1 MLLADIEAG
10 PGDPLPP
17 FSSRR
22 DHALE
27 AMETFV
33 LIPKE
38 LSLVLCEKESGTS
51 SAMLPQHQAPSENVR
66 KEASAAVWSNSRI
79 TRGTRFLPF
88 QGTVRLDKLDVFGT
102 LDRNDVSGT
111 GSRSGFIHSRKL
123 RGIPLPGIVSNNGA
137 VLCSE
142 NVAVNFMFC
151 LVGSA
156 VGRGETGSG
165 ACRVMAARESVM
177 PLRLSF
183 SVGRILSGVWPLDHP
198 VV

>member
-1 MLLADIEAG
+1 MGPHRAPRLGRGQSPPGQELSETAYLCRHFHSPPEPVTEPMEAG
-10 PGDPLPP
+10 R
-17 FSSRR
+17 SRR

-102 LDRNDVSGT
+102 LDRNDV
-111 GSRSGFIHSRKL
+111 
-123 RGIPLPGIVSNNGA
+123 
-137 VLCSE
+137 
-142 NVAVNFMFC
+142 
-151 LVGSA
+151 
-156 VGRGETGSG
+156 
-165 ACRVMAARESVM
+165 
-177 PLRLSF
+177 
-183 SVGRILSGVWPLDHP
+183 
-198 VV
+198 